1 MKKFLMIALTILT
14 VSVMVL
20 PMLTALAAPASTP
33 PTGDEP
39 NMRGYFDQ
47 TRTESGSNQDS
58 LPEVVGRIIKW
69 VVGLIGIV
77 LVAMFIYGG
86 VTYATSAGNE
96 DRVETGKKIMM
107 YSIMGILIVAIA
119 FAATDYIIKA
129 LFPEQTGL

>member
-20 PMLTALAAPASTP
+20 PVLVVLAAPAVP
-33 PTGDEP
+33 PTGDDP
-39 NMRGYFDQ
+39 NIKGYFEQ
-47 TRTESGSNQDS
+47 TRGTAGGSQET

-69 VVGLIGIV
+69 VVGLIGVI

-86 VTYATSAGNE
+86 VAYATSAGNE

-119 FAATDYIIKA
+119 FAATDYVINA
-129 LFPEQTGL
+129 LFPEQTGI